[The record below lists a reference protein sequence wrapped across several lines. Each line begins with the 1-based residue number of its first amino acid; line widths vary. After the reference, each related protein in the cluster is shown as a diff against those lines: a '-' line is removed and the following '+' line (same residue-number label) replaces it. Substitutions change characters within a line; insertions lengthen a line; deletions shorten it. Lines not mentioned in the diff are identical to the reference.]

1 MAALINPASTHVIR
15 SGITNLS
22 KNGELGGV
30 ALKHKCVIAEFVS
43 TVRNCSK
50 QIFGTSN
57 KCARYSCARLQP
69 RAQWTEGGNLASAVG
84 NTSVTSSRR
93 HHDHDAA
100 KLLWIEE
107 DVELVH
113 GAPRCRISV
122 LSAVSKS
129 ADPMLIIDA
138 VGAVLGDQVQEGFM
152 ASLSESLDVNEARP
166 QPIPVGGFN
175 SGVREQLSG
184 VEMVT
189 AEVQVMAPP
198 MYHPKLVWFAK
209 SEEEEN
215 RYLDRAINATL
226 AGAAL
231 SFAFTKLVTV
241 DHDYWHGWT
250 IMEILKYAPLHNW
263 NAYEEVLKSNPV
275 IAKMM
280 ISGVVYS
287 IGDWIGQCME
297 GKPVLEFNRVRLL
310 RSGLVGFCLHGSL
323 SHYYYYVCE
332 FLFPFKGWWVVPLK
346 VVFDQTIWSAIW
358 NSIYYVVLGLLR
370 FESPARIWKD
380 LKATFFPL
388 LSAGWKLWPFAHL
401 VTYGLVPV
409 EQRLLWVD
417 CVEIIWVT
425 ILSMFANKK
434 AEQRLEAVQE
444 ASVATDLLLLSEGD
458 DMVASKES

>member
-1 MAALINPASTHVIR
+1 MAALINPAITHVIR
-15 SGITNLS
+15 SGIANLS
-22 KNGELGGV
+22 KNRELGGV
-30 ALKHKCVIAEFVS
+30 ALKHECAIAEFVS
-43 TVRNCSK
+43 TVRNGSK
-50 QIFGTSN
+50 KIIGTSN
-57 KCARYSCARLQP
+57 KLARYSCARLQP

-84 NTSVTSSRR
+84 NTSVTSSSR

-100 KLLWIEE
+100 KLLCIEE

-152 ASLSESLDVNEARP
+152 ASLSESLDLNEARP

-184 VEMVT
+184 VDMVT

-287 IGDWIGQCME
+287 IGDWIGQ
-297 GKPVLEFNRVRLL
+297 
-310 RSGLVGFCLHGSL
+310 
-323 SHYYYYVCE
+323 

-346 VVFDQTIWSAIW
+346 VLFDQTIWSAIW

-417 CVEIIWVT
+417 CVEIVWVT